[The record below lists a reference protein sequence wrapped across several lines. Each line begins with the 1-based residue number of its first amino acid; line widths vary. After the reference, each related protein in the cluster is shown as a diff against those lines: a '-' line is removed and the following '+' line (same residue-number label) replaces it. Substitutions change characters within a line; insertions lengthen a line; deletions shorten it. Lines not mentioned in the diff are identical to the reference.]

1 MLSLSCLSLNK
12 KISKKTKIS
21 WLHDNYII
29 LNTILQNY
37 EGVIKTR
44 GIPRIKELY
53 YYENTTNLN
62 GIPVKIAKLLLDHH
76 IFNPREEEAGLVYY
90 KFITA
95 PFFFICKEFLEL
107 FGQSKHI
114 YFSQLKDKFS
124 SWKYN
129 LTCEPSR
136 VLDVD
141 ECRNTIFDLI
151 DSLKRIN
158 AMEDRSNTE
167 YDRTQ
172 IQHRLV
178 IQYTCLYHL
187 SKLTLHYKK
196 LLSNEQY
203 QQIDTIGIIDMK
215 IFNIDIDHPFDYDVP
230 HIYKYIYSSELVYKH
245 ETVHLRT
252 VVKSD
257 WKQEKPDE
265 CPVCLEE
272 IGEHEHLSCGHY
284 VHKCCLIKSKKT
296 CCPMCKNEVKLEIE
310 DIRQILS

>member
-37 EGVIKTR
+37 EGVIQTHGMPHIRKSF
-44 GIPRIKELY
+44 Y
-53 YYENTTNLN
+53 DENTTNLN
-62 GIPVKIAKLLLDHH
+62 GIPVKIAKLLLNHH
-76 IFNPREEEAGLVYY
+76 IFNPREEEAELVYY

-107 FGQSKHI
+107 FGQSKNNS
-114 YFSQLKDKFS
+114 FSQLKDKFN

-129 LTCEPSR
+129 LTIEPSS
-136 VLDVD
+136 VLNVD

-151 DSLKRIN
+151 VSLKRIN
-158 AMEDRSNTE
+158 ANIEEDRNL
-167 YDRTQ
+167 YMRY
-172 IQHRLV
+172 RLS

-187 SKLTLHYKK
+187 SKLTRHYKK

-203 QQIDTIGIIDMK
+203 QQLDTIGIIDMK
-215 IFNIDIDHPFDYDVP
+215 IFNIDIDHPFDYDIP
-230 HIYKYIYSSELVYKH
+230 HIYKYVYFSERLYKF
-245 ETVHLRT
+245 ETVNLRT

-257 WKQEKPDE
+257 WKQEKPAE

-272 IGEHEHLSCGHY
+272 IDEHEHLSCGHY